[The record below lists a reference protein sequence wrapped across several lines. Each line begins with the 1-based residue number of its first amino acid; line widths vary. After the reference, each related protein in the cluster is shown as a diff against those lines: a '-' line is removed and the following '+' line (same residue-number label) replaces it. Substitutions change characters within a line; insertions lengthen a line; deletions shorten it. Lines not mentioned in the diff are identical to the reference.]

1 MSDRPGLSSETAA
14 RPTTEK
20 PPAGTGVSVRVRL
33 LAIALLPILIM
44 LPALAALGLFW
55 WTTQFDHLL
64 ITKVTGDLTIAR
76 QYLNRIMERDDEHLL
91 AIGQSATFDDIL
103 RSGSID
109 RLNAFLE
116 SQRIEQKLDFLYL
129 ADGNGRI
136 VASAPAFTQTS
147 DPRRWPAVDKA
158 LAGRTSTAIDLF
170 QPQDLEEL
178 STALA
183 QRARISLLKTP
194 AATPTDRAAE
204 TRGLVVHTATP
215 IRFPDARSG
224 ALVSGEL
231 LNQNLDFI
239 DTINDLVYKAASLP
253 AGSEGTATLFLDDV
267 RISTNVRLFGNKR
280 ALGTRV
286 SSAVRRAVLDE
297 GRTWLDRAFVVNAW
311 YISAYEPI
319 VDSRG
324 QRVGML
330 YVGFLEKPFHDM
342 KITTVAVMVTALI
355 LITLVTVPVFLRW
368 ISRIFLPLERMNETI
383 AQVESG
389 DLSARTAERD
399 STDEIGRVA
408 RHLDSLLDR
417 LQERDRQLR
426 EWARVLD
433 DRVMERTQELQ
444 EANNRLEATQQQLV
458 ISEKL
463 AAIGEITAGVA
474 HEINNPIAV
483 IQGNL
488 DVAREI
494 LGAEADV
501 ARTEFMLIDQ
511 QVHRINMI
519 VTKLLQFARPAEFAG
534 YLDRIAPADVV
545 TDCLVLIQHHLNKS
559 GIQVVRQDLAR
570 RTTSMNRTELQQ
582 VVVNLLVNAVH
593 AMPQGGT
600 LTLRTVDADDEGQP
614 GVMIAVEDTGIGI
627 APDRL
632 HRIFD
637 AFVTSKPQQGTG
649 LGLSISYAL
658 VTRAGGKLS
667 VRSQLNEGSVFTIWL
682 PQQAEEQAEGSDI
695 AVPGSVSES

>member
-1 MSDRPGLSSETAA
+1 MSDQPGISDQAVTL
-14 RPTTEK
+14 TTEEK
-20 PPAGTGVSVRVRL
+20 PPASARVSVRVRL
-33 LAIALLPILIM
+33 LAIALLPTLIM

-55 WTTQFDHLL
+55 WSTQFDHLL
-64 ITKVTGDLTIAR
+64 ITKVNGDLTIAR
-76 QYLNRIMERDDEHLL
+76 QYFNRIMERDDEHLL

-103 RSGSID
+103 RSGSIA
-109 RLNAFLE
+109 RLNTFLE
-116 SQRIEQKLDFLYL
+116 AQRVEQKLDFLYL
-129 ADGNGRI
+129 TDDSGHI
-136 VASAPAFTQTS
+136 IASAPFFTQNS
-147 DPRRWPAVDKA
+147 DPRRWPAVDGA
-158 LAGRTSTAIDLF
+158 LAGRTSTAIDVF

-178 STALA
+178 SPALA
-183 QRARISLLKTP
+183 QRARIPLLKTP
-194 AATPTDRAAE
+194 AAAPTDRTVE
-204 TRGLVVHTATP
+204 TRGLVVHSATP
-215 IRFPDARSG
+215 IHFADARGG

-239 DTINDLVYKAASLP
+239 DTINDLVYKTASLP

-267 RISTNVRLFGNKR
+267 RVSTNVRLFGNKR

-297 GRTWLDRAFVVNAW
+297 GRTWRDRAFVVNDW

-342 KITTVAVMVTALI
+342 KITTIAMMVTALI
-355 LITLVTVPVFLRW
+355 LITLVTVPIFLRW
-368 ISRIFLPLERMNETI
+368 IARIFLPLERMNQTI
-383 AQVESG
+383 SQVESG
-389 DLSARTAERD
+389 DLSARTTESD
-399 STDEIGRVA
+399 SADEIGRVA

-433 DRVMERTQELQ
+433 DRVIERTQELQ

-488 DVAREI
+488 DVAREM
-494 LGAEADV
+494 LGAQADI

-559 GIQVVRQDLAR
+559 GIQVVRQDLAL

-600 LTLRTVDADDEGQP
+600 LTLRTGDADQDDLAGATIE
-614 GVMIAVEDTGIGI
+614 VEDTGIGI
-627 APDRL
+627 SPDRL

-667 VRSQLNEGSVFTIWL
+667 VQSRVDEGSVFTIWL
-682 PQQAEEQAEGSDI
+682 PQRIEEAGESELGS
-695 AVPGSVSES
+695 